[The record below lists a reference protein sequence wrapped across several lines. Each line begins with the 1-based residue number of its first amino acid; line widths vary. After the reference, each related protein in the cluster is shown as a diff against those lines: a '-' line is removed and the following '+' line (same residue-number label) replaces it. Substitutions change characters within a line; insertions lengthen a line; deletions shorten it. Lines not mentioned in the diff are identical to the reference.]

1 MRRALLRE
9 PGFDP
14 GWKDGHSVVEV
25 VTADHGIG
33 CTWRWSDPADG
44 VPLFTRCIEIRKEN
58 RVDDRR
64 VLVDFQACRAPSKD
78 KELVVIEG
86 WTHYDLYDQPEPVQ
100 QALDHLIPF
109 RKKFL

>member
-1 MRRALLRE
+1 MRSIAVASLARR
-9 PGFDP
+9 
-14 GWKDGHSVVEV
+14 
-25 VTADHGIG
+25 
-33 CTWRWSDPADG
+33 DPADG

-64 VLVDFQACRAPSKD
+64 VLVDFQARRAPSKD

-109 RKKFL
+109 HKKFL